1 MKGLKMCMR
10 KACGVLLIFLLLFS
24 SLSYSQENINNS
36 VRIRKQLSDVLSELA
51 VQIEKFESFEKK
63 LNQLVDLE
71 KYSDQ
76 KNIIMSSII
85 ATSAISSICEY
96 ELDIDTILIEM
107 KNQNS
112 QFYDEARIESI
123 KISIQQIQSIQKL
136 IQISNTLIVVDKA
149 YNKLIVKQN
158 KAIENVVSI
167 LSKSMSIRKKQ

>member
-1 MKGLKMCMR
+1 MCMR